1 MHSTPYPQNR
11 LIPSIHL
18 ANDLSEKS
26 VKSLLKMQICYRN
39 SIKSKSNYK
48 KKISKK
54 QVFLSSVPD
63 FLIISVLDVEE

>member
-18 ANDLSEKS
+18 ANDLGEKS

-48 KKISKK
+48 KKKSLKSKCFFHL
-54 QVFLSSVPD
+54 FLTSLL
-63 FLIISVLDVEE
+63 FQCWM